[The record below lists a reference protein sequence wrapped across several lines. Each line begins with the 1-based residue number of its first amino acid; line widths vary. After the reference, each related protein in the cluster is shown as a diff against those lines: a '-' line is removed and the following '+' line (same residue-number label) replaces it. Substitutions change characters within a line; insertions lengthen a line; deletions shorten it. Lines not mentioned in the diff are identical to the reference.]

1 MKIYVFKYSIGEY
14 ADYREVNVKAFKSE
28 EELLL
33 YKKKFDKLVD
43 KLIKESNRVKD
54 ISAQREFKNMSKYE
68 DKYTELY
75 FYKFYDYNESFYE
88 EIELI

>member
-14 ADYREVNVKAFKSE
+14 EDYREVNVKAFKSK

-33 YKKKFDKLVD
+33 YKKKFDKLAD
-43 KLIKESNRVKD
+43 KLIKEVKRVRNVV
-54 ISAQREFKNMSKYE
+54 SQREFKNMSKYE
-68 DKYTELY
+68 DKYLDLY
-75 FYKFYDYNESFYE
+75 YKYYEYIKSFCE

>member
-14 ADYREVNVKAFKSE
+14 DDYREVNVKAFKNK

-33 YKKKFDKLVD
+33 YKKKFDKLAD
-43 KLIKESNRVKD
+43 KLITEAKRVRG
-54 ISAQREFKNMSKYE
+54 ILVQREFKYISEYERKYL
-68 DKYTELY
+68 DLY
-75 FYKFYDYNESFYE
+75 YNFSDYNNSFYE

>member
-14 ADYREVNVKAFKSE
+14 DDYRERNVKAFKSE

-33 YKKKFDKLVD
+33 YKNKFDKLVD
-43 KLIKESNRVKD
+43 KLIKESKRVRG
-54 ISAQREFKNMSKYE
+54 IVAQRNYKNMSKYE
-68 DKYTELY
+68 VKYLY
-75 FYKFYDYNESFYE
+75 LYYDFSEYNKSFYE

>member
-14 ADYREVNVKAFKSE
+14 EDYREVNIKAFKSE

-33 YKKKFDKLVD
+33 YKKKFDKLMD
-43 KLIKESNRVKD
+43 KLIKETKRVRN
-54 ISAQREFKNMSKYE
+54 ISAKRSYKNMSKYE
-68 DKYTELY
+68 DKYLDLY
-75 FYKFYDYNESFYE
+75 YRFDEYIKSFYE